1 MAFILT
7 FIWLQIL
14 KILILADTWT
24 YFFSSC
30 VQSTYWAARTSS
42 GYQYFTH
49 CFWVH
54 QRELVRVCM
63 HLPFSICICF
73 CTSTYTAKLSCVLL
87 CCALCWEAHCPFQRC
102 IQKHGW
108 FFFLFFWGGLCVQ
121 CQWGMGRSAKQ
132 HDSGFDKHWLVRWN
146 GCAPRWPPW
155 VVCTN
160 LAALA
165 LSHHS
170 LGPQCKMV
178 HFTGSRSALI
188 CLDQQLLTAV

>member
-1 MAFILT
+1 M
-7 FIWLQIL
+7 
-14 KILILADTWT
+14 
-24 YFFSSC
+24 
-30 VQSTYWAARTSS
+30 
-42 GYQYFTH
+42 
-49 CFWVH
+49 H
-54 QRELVRVCM
+54 QMELVRVCM

-87 CCALCWEAHCPFQRC
+87 CCALCWARFKGAFKSMADFSFC
-102 IQKHGW
+102 
-108 FFFLFFWGGLCVQ
+108 FFLGGGLCVQ
-121 CQWGMGRSAKQ
+121 CRWGMGRSAKQ

-165 LSHHS
+165 LSRHS

-188 CLDQQLLTAV
+188 CLDQQLLTAA